1 MGEGLVKETSTRKK
15 PLMKVVY
22 LRDWGML
29 YYFVKHSTRVLCW
42 KQADK
47 G

>member
-1 MGEGLVKETSTRKK
+1 MGEGLVKETSKK

-22 LRDWGML
+22 LCDGGML

-42 KQADK
+42 KQVDE